1 MKVFVRADGGT
12 EMGYGHLYRSNA
24 VAKALLDSGCSVTYL
39 TETPDTV
46 SLVCSQRVEVFA
58 LETST
63 QEKLLSVLPDLNP
76 DAVYIDLPEAPHSI
90 QRSIRKI
97 CPLGVFL
104 GTARHKLCCDLLVN
118 GHLYAERED
127 YQWESKEPVWCIGPD
142 YLPLREPFPELAA
155 REQKYSRSPQSAL
168 VLMGGSDPHNLTPK
182 VMVAFEDSNLSVTV
196 VVGPGNENKSEI
208 NRTTSSVSCDFTIV
222 RAPDDLP
229 ERMFAADIAVS
240 GFGTTAYEL
249 MATRTPFIG
258 IARTPLEQETARKV
272 SDYVDIPTFESNA
285 SVSEIKAVRK
295 SLQESHRRR
304 TNFSNRFEAL
314 IDGNGAERIAR
325 ELQSLV
331 RE

>member
-1 MKVFVRADGGT
+1 MNVVVRADGGA

-46 SLVCSQRVEVFA
+46 SLVCSQRIDVIAME
-58 LETST
+58 ST
-63 QEKLLSVLPDLNP
+63 EKMLSVLRNLNP
-76 DAVYIDLPEAPHSI
+76 DAVYIDLPEAPHSL
-90 QRSIRKI
+90 QQNIRKI

-118 GHLYAERED
+118 GHLYAEREV
-127 YQWESKEPVWCIGPD
+127 YQWESKEPVWCIGSD

-155 REQKYSRSPQSAL
+155 REQKYSGFPQSAL

-182 VMVAFEDSNLSVTV
+182 VMAAFEGSDLSVTV

-208 NRTTSSVSCDFTIV
+208 DRTASSVNCEFTVV
-222 RAPDDLP
+222 RDPDDLP
-229 ERMFAADIAVS
+229 ECMFATDIAVS
-240 GFGTTAYEL
+240 GFGTTVYEL

-258 IARTPLEQETARKV
+258 IARTQLERETARKV
-272 SDYVDIPTFESNA
+272 SDYVDIPTFES
-285 SVSEIKAVRK
+285 SVSGRQVKVARK
-295 SLQESHRRR
+295 RLQGSHRRR
-304 TNFSNRFEAL
+304 MNLSNRFESL